1 MNVNH
6 IFPLTAKIIRGEP
19 RSLLIVVAIYLTVCA
34 LVKIAD
40 FLLGWVPLIGSI
52 LWVLFWLVGLYCAV
66 GIIFAVL
73 EFFRGDN

>member
-40 FLLGWVPLIGSI
+40 FLLKSSGKSETGWRIYENTA
-52 LWVLFWLVGLYCAV
+52 GL
-66 GIIFAVL
+66 
-73 EFFRGDN
+73 DW